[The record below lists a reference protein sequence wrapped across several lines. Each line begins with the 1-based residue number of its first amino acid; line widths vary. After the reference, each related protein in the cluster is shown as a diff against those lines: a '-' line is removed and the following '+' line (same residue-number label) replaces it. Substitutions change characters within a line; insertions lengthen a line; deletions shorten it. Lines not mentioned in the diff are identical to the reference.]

1 MCSGAFAIASPT
13 FTRAEMV
20 RLIYKEFCIH
30 DDYLVGVRVGPPFK
44 ASFTGMRYVSNNVP
58 PPLPVA
64 HAVIQRR

>member
-1 MCSGAFAIASPT
+1 
-13 FTRAEMV
+13 MV